1 MVNIAS
7 VEVLVAG
14 MAGMALMF
22 VFTGLAM
29 AAVGVT
35 AQEVVTEVCLVL
47 CVCVRMR
54 GHCRR
59 RLLGGARV
67 WTGSGIGVW
76 VTGGLVLWRGSRFD
90 LCCGIGVWITG
101 GLVLWLALGRCGRSS
116 GIGQA
121 SWRGR
126 SCLTIEGAWPS

>member
-47 CVCVRMR
+47 CVCV
-54 GHCRR
+54 C
-59 RLLGGARV
+59 V
-67 WTGSGIGVW
+67 CVGIAAVGCWAVH
-76 VTGGLVLWRGSRFD
+76 V
-90 LCCGIGVWITG
+90 CGPVP
-101 GLVLWLALGRCGRSS
+101 ASACG
-116 GIGQA
+116 
-121 SWRGR
+121 
-126 SCLTIEGAWPS
+126 